1 MKMLSSLVAITLLG
15 ATSIAGAQ
23 LNVPNPGAPGG
34 SFDSA
39 VRLISTSDLMLD
51 RQITQWL
58 RKHYP
63 GWDAEPH
70 ELQNFGGE
78 KYAIVYL
85 TSQNNPGRRVYFR
98 LLQRPGEDETDSGA
112 TF

>member
-1 MKMLSSLVAITLLG
+1 MKVLSSLVAITLLG
-15 ATSIAGAQ
+15 TASIAGAQ
-23 LNVPNPGAPGG
+23 IKMPNAGAPGG

-39 VRLISTSDLMLD
+39 VRLLTTSELMLE
-51 RQITQWL
+51 RQIKGWL

-63 GWDAEPH
+63 GWDQEPH

-78 KYAIVYL
+78 KYAIVYI
-85 TSQNNPGRRVYFR
+85 TSPNNPGRRVYFR